1 MFRANSSQLNPLQ
14 VHYTGN
20 CAGDFGSLAN
30 HLRDDMMAANK
41 QQALIRLQ
49 GCLSA
54 RNVEVTRFGGQINN
68 AHHAAMGLI
77 MNLYNVVLTIP
88 DNVRA
93 NFAFLPTPN
102 RFIVDIET
110 GGSATVY
117 ANRVVQGRQ
126 GGRRKSTRKHRKTT
140 RKHRKTRRHH

>member
-20 CAGDFGSLAN
+20 CARDFGSLAN

-93 NFAFLPTPN
+93 NFAFIPTPN